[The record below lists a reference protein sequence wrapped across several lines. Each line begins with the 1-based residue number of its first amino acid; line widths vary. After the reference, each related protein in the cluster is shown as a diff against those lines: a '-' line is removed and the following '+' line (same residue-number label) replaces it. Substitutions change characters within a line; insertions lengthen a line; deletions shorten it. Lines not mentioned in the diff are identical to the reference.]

1 MIDAPS
7 STWFTT
13 APHWQWYI
21 VFYFFL
27 GGLAGG
33 CYFIAALIDQ
43 FGRPEDR
50 PLARFGYYVAFP
62 AVLISGLLLTIDL
75 NRPLRFWHMLVERN
89 TFEPMFKAYSPM
101 SVGSWA
107 LLIFGF
113 FTFLSF
119 MGSLAEEREEDIR
132 WGLLRRFRWRAFC
145 AVRPPSIGGRIVAL
159 LGGLAGLFIA
169 GYTGV
174 LLAVTNR
181 PIWSDTPLLG
191 MLFIVS
197 AASTSA
203 ALLLLLA
210 HRYGWR
216 SLPGVAALH
225 RMDDLVLTLEILVI
239 IAVMI
244 SLGPA
249 LRGWLNVWGLFLLA
263 VIVIGMILP
272 LILSR
277 RERRGGHVNM
287 AMMALLVLAGGFLLR
302 LVVVFSS
309 EMV

>member
-7 STWFTT
+7 STWFS
-13 APHWQWYI
+13 ASPHWSWYI
-21 VFYFFL
+21 ILYFFI

-33 CYFIAALIDQ
+33 CYFIASMIDN
-43 FGRPEDR
+43 FRGADDR
-50 PLARFGYYVAFP
+50 RIARLGYYIAFP
-62 AVLISGLLLTIDL
+62 CVILSGMLLTLDL
-75 NRPLRFWHMLVERN
+75 TRPFRFWHMLIERN
-89 TFEPMFKAYSPM
+89 TGQPMFKSFSPM

-107 LLIFGF
+107 LVVFGL
-113 FTFLSF
+113 FTLVSFL
-119 MGSLAEEREEDIR
+119 GALADEDRVR
-132 WGLLRRFRWRAFC
+132 WPALRRLQWPAFR
-145 AVRPPSIGGRIVAL
+145 AVRPPSMLGRIWAL
-159 LGGLAGLFIA
+159 LGGIAGLFIA

-203 ALLLLLA
+203 ALLILLT

-216 SLPGVAALH
+216 ALPGVAALQ
-225 RMDDLVLTLEILVI
+225 RMDGMVIVLELVVL

-249 LRGWLNVWGLFLLA
+249 VRGWLNVWGVLLVVGVMVMGLIA
-263 VIVIGMILP
+263 P
-272 LILSR
+272 LLMVW
-277 RERRGGHVNM
+277 RERRFAERNI
-287 AMMALLVLAGGFLLR
+287 AMSAALVLLGGLLLR
-302 LVVVFSS
+302 MIVVFSS
-309 EMV
+309 RSI

>member
-7 STWFTT
+7 STWFS
-13 APHWQWYI
+13 ASPHWSWYI
-21 VFYFFL
+21 ILYFFI

-33 CYFIAALIDQ
+33 CYFIASMIDN
-43 FGRPEDR
+43 FRGGDDR
-50 PLARFGYYVAFP
+50 RIARLGYYIAFP
-62 AVLISGLLLTIDL
+62 CVILSGMLLTLDL
-75 NRPLRFWHMLVERN
+75 TRPLRFWHMLIERN
-89 TFEPMFKAYSPM
+89 TGQPMFKSFSPM

-107 LLIFGF
+107 LVVFGL
-113 FTFLSF
+113 FTLVSFL
-119 MGSLAEEREEDIR
+119 GALADEDRVR
-132 WGLLRRFRWRAFC
+132 WPALRRFQWPAFR
-145 AVRPPSIGGRIVAL
+145 AVRPPSMIGRIWAL
-159 LGGLAGLFIA
+159 LGGIAGLFIA

-203 ALLLLLA
+203 ALLILLT

-216 SLPGVAALH
+216 ALPGVAALQ
-225 RMDDLVLTLEILVI
+225 RLDGMVIVLELAVL

-249 LRGWLNVWGLFLLA
+249 VRGWLNVWGVLLLIG
-263 VIVIGMILP
+263 VIVMGLIAP
-272 LILSR
+272 LVMVW
-277 RERRGGHVNM
+277 RERRFAERNI
-287 AMMALLVLAGGFLLR
+287 AMSAALVLLGGLLLR
-302 LVVVFSS
+302 MIVVFSS
-309 EMV
+309 GSV

>member
-13 APHWQWYI
+13 NPHWQWYI
-21 VFYFFL
+21 VLYFFI

-33 CYFIAALIDQ
+33 CYFLATLIDS

-50 PLARFGYYVAFP
+50 PLARLGYYVAFP
-62 AVLISGLLLTIDL
+62 CVLVSGLLLTVDL
-75 NRPLRFWHMLVERN
+75 SRPLRFWHMLIERN

-107 LLIFGF
+107 LMIFGF
-113 FTFLSF
+113 FSFLSF
-119 MGSLAEEREEDIR
+119 LGALAEEDRLR
-132 WGLLRRFRWRAFC
+132 WPAFRSVQWPAFR
-145 AVRPPSIGGRIVAL
+145 AVRAPSMLGRVIAL
-159 LGGLAGLFIA
+159 FGGLAGLFIA

-203 ALLLLLA
+203 ALLMLLA
-210 HRYGWR
+210 QRYGWR
-216 SLPGVAALH
+216 ALPGVAALQ
-225 RMDDLVLTLEILVI
+225 RMDGLVLAIELLVL

-249 LRGWLNVWGLFLLA
+249 LRGWMNVWGL
-263 VIVIGMILP
+263 V
-272 LILSR
+272 LILGVAVFGLIVPMVLSWRHR
-277 RERRGGHVNM
+277 RVPGASL
-287 AMMALLVLAGGFLLR
+287 AMTAAFVLLGGFLLR
-302 LVVVFSS
+302 VVVIFSS
-309 EMV
+309 EMI